1 MSFPMPYFG
10 NFEFSG
16 WRVENPLEVETCK
29 ETLRGVVVLPNP
41 ILKTVFVTK
50 KITFHICDY
59 FCNFLLLYLQ
69 FLNSYEKKPW
79 FYFRNHRTH
88 KEKSC
93 LVFSC
98 GLELMQKVHFSLSS
112 FKIQSRWNLFF
123 FFFKPKRGL
132 LLPG

>member
-1 MSFPMPYFG
+1 MPYFG

-69 FLNSYEKKPW
+69 FLNSYEKKTVIL
-79 FYFRNHRTH
+79 FQ
-88 KEKSC
+88 KSSKPQREE
-93 LVFSC
+93 LFS
-98 GLELMQKVHFSLSS
+98 
-112 FKIQSRWNLFF
+112 FF
-123 FFFKPKRGL
+123 L
-132 LLPG
+132 AV